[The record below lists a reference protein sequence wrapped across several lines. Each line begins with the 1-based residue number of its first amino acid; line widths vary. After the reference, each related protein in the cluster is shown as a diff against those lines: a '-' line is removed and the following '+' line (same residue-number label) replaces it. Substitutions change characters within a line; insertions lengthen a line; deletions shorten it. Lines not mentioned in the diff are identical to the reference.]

1 MEWMLMPLKRYA
13 DFSGRSRRKEYWMFL
28 LFYMVALLATVMV
41 MVLGA
46 ALVSPAE
53 RPGALSYVGFALMML
68 LILALLLPSL
78 AVQVRRFHD
87 MDKSGW
93 FVLINFVPYVGGFI
107 VMVMMMMEGTPGPNR
122 FGQAVK

>member
-1 MEWMLMPLKRYA
+1 
-13 DFSGRSRRKEYWMFL
+13 MFL